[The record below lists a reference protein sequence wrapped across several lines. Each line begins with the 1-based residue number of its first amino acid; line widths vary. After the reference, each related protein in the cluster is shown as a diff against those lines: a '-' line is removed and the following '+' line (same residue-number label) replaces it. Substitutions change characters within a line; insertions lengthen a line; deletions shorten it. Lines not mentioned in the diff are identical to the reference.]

1 MLVNAPCR
9 VAVRP
14 DAVGAKDQRSVRRAG
29 TYVHSPPP
37 VAPLHVAPDAPAPRY
52 NSTATLS
59 SAAARGENVS
69 SNVPGRGGFGSD
81 WVWRE
86 FEGTDRRDRSR
97 RARCVARKVLGL
109 GSVPLQRL

>member
-1 MLVNAPCR
+1 M
-9 VAVRP
+9 RP

-69 SNVPGRGGFGSD
+69 SNVPGRVVDLGQIEC
-81 WVWRE
+81 RE
-86 FEGTDRRDRSR
+86 NLKGQTAVIGHGERG
-97 RARCVARKVLGL
+97 A
-109 GSVPLQRL
+109 